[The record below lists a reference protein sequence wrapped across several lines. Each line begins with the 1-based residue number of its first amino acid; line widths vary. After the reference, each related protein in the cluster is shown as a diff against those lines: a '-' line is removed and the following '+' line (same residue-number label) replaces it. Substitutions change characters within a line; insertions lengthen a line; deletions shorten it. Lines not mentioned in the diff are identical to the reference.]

1 MSIPD
6 FQSCMRPLLVAIEDQ
21 KVHEF
26 KDRIAWVCNYLELSE
41 EDIREVLPSGKQTYI
56 KNRLAWARTYMNKAG
71 LTKAPARGQIQ
82 ITDRGLQALKE
93 CPQRVDVRYLR
104 QYPEFVE
111 FHKVKT
117 NPKNAKSTNGLS
129 DVDGQL
135 EQQTTDTDPQERLE
149 EAYAEIQSSLA
160 DELLES
166 VKQQS
171 PDFLERLVVQLLQAM
186 GYGGWSE
193 SSGAATQYTADGGID
208 GVINEDPLGLDTI
221 YLQAKRYTDNSVG
234 RPDIQAFVGA
244 LEMKRARKGV
254 FITTSQFSREAR
266 EYCSL
271 IEKKVVLIDGR
282 KLAELMIQY
291 GLGVSTKQN
300 YEVKAVDTDFF
311 TE

>member
-1 MSIPD
+1 MAIPD
-6 FQSCMRPLLVAIEDQ
+6 FQSCMRPLLVAVEDQ
-21 KVHEF
+21 QVHEF
-26 KDRIAWVCNYLELSE
+26 KDAIQFVCNYLELSE
-41 EDIREVLPSGKQTYI
+41 EDIREVLPSGRQTYI

-71 LTKAPARGQIQ
+71 LTKAPGRGQIQ
-82 ITDRGLQALKE
+82 ITDRGLQALKD
-93 CPQRVDVRYLR
+93 CSQRVDVRYLR

-111 FHKVKT
+111 FHRVKT
-117 NPKNAKSTNGLS
+117 KASDSQQENTKVDSNA
-129 DVDGQL
+129 
-135 EQQTTDTDPQERLE
+135 EDTDPQERLE
-149 EAYAEIQSSLA
+149 EAYAEIQGSLA
-160 DELLES
+160 DELLDT

-193 SSGAATQYTADGGID
+193 SSGAATQYTLDGGID

-221 YLQAKRYTDNSVG
+221 YLQAKRYTDSSVG

-271 IEKKVVLIDGR
+271 IEKRVVLIDGR

-291 GLGVSTKQN
+291 GLGVSTKQV
-300 YEVKAVDTDFF
+300 YDVKAIDSDFF
-311 TE
+311 ND

>member
-1 MSIPD
+1 MAIPD
-6 FQSCMRPLLVAIEDQ
+6 FQSCMRPLLVAVEDQ
-21 KVHEF
+21 QVHEF
-26 KDRIAWVCNYLELSE
+26 KDTIQFVCHYLELSE
-41 EDIREVLPSGKQTYI
+41 EDIREVLPSGRQTYI

-71 LTKAPARGQIQ
+71 LTKAPGRGQIQ
-82 ITDRGLQALKE
+82 ITERGLQALQD
-93 CPQRVDVRYLR
+93 CPERVDVLYLR

-111 FHKVKT
+111 FHKVK
-117 NPKNAKSTNGLS
+117 AKSKS
-129 DVDGQL
+129 
-135 EQQTTDTDPQERLE
+135 EQQSTQHTEGETAEDTDPQERLE
-149 EAYAEIQSSLA
+149 GAYAEIQSSLA
-160 DELLES
+160 DELLDA

-171 PDFLERLVVQLLQAM
+171 PDFLEHLVVQLLQAM

-221 YLQAKRYTDNSVG
+221 YLQAKRYSVG
-234 RPDIQAFVGA
+234 RPDVQAFVGA

-282 KLAELMIQY
+282 KLAQLMIQY
-291 GLGVSTKQN
+291 GLGVSTKQS